1 MQCKTKNT
9 DLLEQEDNEETQM
22 HTKIHS
28 FIVVAL
34 IAVELARVEGKIG
47 DGDFSASNFLS
58 GWLKKAFKQKRFHR
72 DLADLIKRFID
83 SVGPHH
89 SLRVDLYTIH
99 NEYRAVRLKT
109 VFFEKPDMIRLN
121 TALES
126 LRSRGVN
133 VQNKLDYSP
142 EKDGPY
148 QHKTDNELFILKI
161 DYELSV
167 KSNDLIQPL
176 NIYIVGDRQPTIDAL
191 YDNGFIAEIARESKL
206 KSFDYSHFRIYPKN
220 NDISGSI
227 AIPTILL

>member
-1 MQCKTKNT
+1 M
-9 DLLEQEDNEETQM
+9 LEQKNLEEQEESQM

-34 IAVELARVEGKIG
+34 IAVEVARVEGKIG
-47 DGDFSASNFLS
+47 NGEFSASNFLS

-83 SVGPHH
+83 SGGPHQ
-89 SLRVDLYTIH
+89 SLRADLYTIH

-109 VFFEKPDMIRLN
+109 VVFEKPEMTRLN
-121 TALES
+121 AALDHLKS
-126 LRSRGVN
+126 TGVN

-148 QHKTDNELFILKI
+148 QHETDNELFILQS

-167 KSNDLIQPL
+167 RLNDLIQPL

-191 YDNGFIAEIARESKL
+191 YDNGFIAEIARESKFNT
-206 KSFDYSHFRIYPKN
+206 SDYSHFRIYPKN
-220 NDISGSI
+220 NDINGSI